1 MCDCVNMEDIV
12 EFNDRSIL
20 LRVKKAHVRN
30 ESFSHL
36 CLNQQVAEHPSR
48 LTPRLRT
55 SNRSTDFTFVPKRI
69 VDTSERERERD
80 GHVESGPSC
89 EFSYC
94 HAVTRGKNAIVG
106 AAPRDAITAGIRGT
120 RSLMPAIPQIRH
132 AFARKQPLCP
142 LGGRRRGWNSSRIR
156 APPPLPKSVC
166 LREMCVRIRL
176 DRSAIDVGT
185 VIDDTPVLLIH
196 AWPFSKRNMDIF

>member
-80 GHVESGPSC
+80 GHVESGPSARVFLLPRGDARQKC
-89 EFSYC
+89 NRWCGATRCNYC
-94 HAVTRGKNAIVG
+94 GN
-106 AAPRDAITAGIRGT
+106 
-120 RSLMPAIPQIRH
+120 SRH
-132 AFARKQPLCP
+132 AEFDAGHPADTPCLCTKTTPLSPWWKEARLKFQPDTSSSSPSKKRLSPRNVCTYP
-142 LGGRRRGWNSSRIR
+142 LGSIGDRCWNRHRWHTCS
-156 APPPLPKSVC
+156 PDTC
-166 LREMCVRIRL
+166 L
-176 DRSAIDVGT
+176 T
-185 VIDDTPVLLIH
+185 VL
-196 AWPFSKRNMDIF
+196 